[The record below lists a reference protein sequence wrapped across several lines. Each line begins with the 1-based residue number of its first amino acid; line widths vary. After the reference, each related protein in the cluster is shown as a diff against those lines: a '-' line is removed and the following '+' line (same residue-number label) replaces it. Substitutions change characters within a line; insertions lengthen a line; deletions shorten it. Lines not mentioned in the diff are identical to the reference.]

1 MHIHTKLGRV
11 LALSLIVV
19 CRNVDRGDPGYG
31 SDESAE
37 EGEILQINQW
47 RVASRNGIDRIE
59 LAKSIVAEKAV
70 SVSNGDMLGI
80 TTLFAAG
87 RSARCPQIEIRAFFD
102 VACLTVGTMATLVIR
117 KGVLRLLIIQ
127 EMRTCLSTETD
138 IRSRTHTA
146 NG

>member
-1 MHIHTKLGRV
+1 LHIHTKLGRV

-80 TTLFAAG
+80 TTLFAVVRG
-87 RSARCPQIEIRAFFD
+87 ARCLQIEIRAVFD
-102 VACLTVGTMATLVIR
+102 FACLTVRKMATLVIR
-117 KGVLRLLIIQ
+117 KGVLRLLIVQ
-127 EMRTCLSTETD
+127 EMLACLSTETD